1 MDLHLASSRS
11 TFPHR
16 VGGDLSRSASTLG
29 AAAVALVG
37 HRATTLAERAPT
49 AEDWAG
55 RKTDNGTY
63 ILNQIFENPCVV
75 RANSTHRS
83 PRGTVRRRGETRG
96 GLRLHTH
103 NLINMSSFTFY
114 TCSKSTS
121 TSAPPEY
128 APCVNPHERRTD
140 AVLTSVL
147 IHGPLALFKAVIVIN
162 DAESITRELR
172 VQVF

>member
-63 ILNQIFENPCVV
+63 ILNQIFENPCKGQLD
-75 RANSTHRS
+75 S
-83 PRGTVRRRGETRG
+83 PVTARHPVRRRGETRG

>member
-63 ILNQIFENPCVV
+63 ILNQIFENPCKGQLDSPVTA
-75 RANSTHRS
+75 RHR
-83 PRGTVRRRGETRG
+83 PPTGRNARR
-96 GLRLHTH
+96 GLRLHAH